1 MRLAVIAR
9 VMGMLLI
16 LFSSVM
22 LPCVALA
29 WFEPGD
35 TFRVFLTTSAMTL
48 VTGGLLYLPLL
59 RVRKELRLREGF
71 VIVTLFWALL
81 AVFGALPLVLTGVA
95 STFTDA
101 YFEAI
106 SALTTTGST
115 VLTGLDAIPGSINL
129 WRGTM
134 QFLGGGGIVVL
145 AVAVLPLLGVGGMQ
159 LYKAET
165 PGPMKDNKLTPRI
178 RETAKSLWYVYLGL
192 VVACGLTLFAAGMT
206 PLDAVIHA
214 FTAVATGGFSSHDA
228 SVGYFESPTIEMILT
243 LFMFLGGVNFGLHF
257 IVWRHRS
264 LRSYWHD
271 VELRA
276 YSGIMAGAT
285 LFIAAYLVLSG
296 TYPDALQALRY
307 SVFQV
312 VSIATTCGYASADY
326 ALWPPVL
333 GALLMILCFFTGS
346 AGSTVG
352 GMKLVRVLLLLK
364 QGGCEIRRLVH
375 PNSIV
380 TLKYGGRS
388 VPERTIAAVTTF
400 FTAYLGVY
408 AGLAL
413 VVAALGVDLVTAFSA
428 VAATLTNT
436 GPGLGSVGPAA
447 NFAGLP
453 EAVKWVLSFAMLLGR
468 LELFTLLVL
477 FTPAFWRT

>member
-29 WFEPGD
+29 WFEPGE
-35 TFRVFLTTSAMTL
+35 TFRAFAVASGATLLTGAF
-48 VTGGLLYLPLL
+48 LYLPLL
-59 RVRKELRLREGF
+59 RLRAELRLREGF

-81 AVFGALPLVLTGVA
+81 AVFGALPLLLTGA
-95 STFTDA
+95 ARSFTDA

-115 VLTGLDAIPGSINL
+115 VIAGLDALPGSINL
-129 WRGTM
+129 WRGIM

-178 RETAKSLWYVYLGL
+178 RQTAKSLWYIYVGL
-192 VVACGLTLFAAGMT
+192 VVSCGLALYAGGMT
-206 PLDAVIHA
+206 PLDAAIHA
-214 FTAVATGGFSSHDA
+214 FTAVSTGGFSSHDA
-228 SVGYFESPTIEMILT
+228 SVGYFESPAIELILT

-257 IVWRHRS
+257 IAWRHWT

-276 YSGIMAGAT
+276 YAGILAVAT
-285 LFIAAYLVLSG
+285 LFMAAYLVASG
-296 TYPDALQALRY
+296 TYADGMQALRF

-312 VSIATTCGYASADY
+312 VSIATTCGYASTDY
-326 ALWPPVL
+326 ALWPPLL

-352 GMKLVRVLLLLK
+352 GMKLVRILLLIK
-364 QGGCEIRRLVH
+364 QGGCEIRRLIH

-380 TLKYGGRS
+380 TVKYGGRS
-388 VPERTIAAVTTF
+388 VSERTLAAVTTF
-400 FTAYLGVY
+400 FTAYLGIY
-408 AGLAL
+408 AALSL
-413 VVAALGVDLVTAFSA
+413 VVAALGADLVTAFSA
-428 VAATLTNT
+428 VAATITNT
-436 GPGLGSVGPAA
+436 GPGLGAVGPAA

-453 EAVKWVLSFAMLLGR
+453 GTVKWVLSFAMLLGR